1 MAAGSANGASKGK
14 EGKHA
19 KQQQGSAAA
28 SKTAGSSA
36 LKGAGGGTGLDIVL
50 HSVAV
55 VLLLQAL
62 YKCCQEAKTIRL
74 YAIEEYGRVIHE
86 FDPYFNYRATE
97 YLWANGWHAFSHWF
111 DYKVW
116 YPLGRPVGTTI
127 YPGMQVTAVAIKM
140 YLLPNW
146 SVNDICCFVPVWFGV
161 AATLA
166 VAWLTYNC
174 VTRAEKQYVCAIK
187 DVPVVS
193 AIYDKVVKPL
203 VKALLDAL
211 VKLTGSDWGLQE
223 SHPLTPLCCA
233 VASAAIMSIVPA
245 HLLRSV
251 GGGYDN
257 ESVAVTAMVLTYCCW
272 TKSLQNYGQ
281 SDRHG
286 NGNNALHWNVI
297 WGLATGLA
305 YFNMVAAW
313 GGYVFVLNLL
323 GVHAAFLVLIGRYSR
338 KLHLAYSTFYA
349 LGTFLAIRVPVVGWT
364 PLKSLEQLGPAAV
377 FGGLQV
383 IMVSDYLIAR
393 RKTTRVLER
402 WKIRVTVGL
411 VALSFLTVAVLVLA
425 PTGYFGPI
433 SSRVRGLF
441 VEHTKTGNPL
451 VDSVAEH
458 QPASTQAYFQYLN
471 NVVYLAP
478 VGLAI
483 VMLFGW
489 SDASSFLF
497 VYAVAA
503 YFFSHRMVRLILL
516 TAPIA
521 SVCGGIC
528 LGHVASWILG
538 AVTTYRLN
546 IWEELLGTRPAT
558 APPTGGG
565 TSTSR
570 AYTADPIWV
579 RAIRLAVSAYIL
591 KEAIPQAKS
600 FKDLAHDMAHHISHP
615 SIIQKGR
622 TNEGQMVTVDD
633 YREAY
638 WWLRDNTDEDARVVR
653 LEN

>member
-1 MAAGSANGASKGK
+1 MAGGSNGEPAGRKGAGAGAGNSKGGAGK
-14 EGKHA
+14 EGKSKA
-19 KQQQGSAAA
+19 KQQGGATPSPAMGASAN
-28 SKTAGSSA
+28 
-36 LKGAGGGTGLDIVL
+36 LDLIL

-55 VLLLQAL
+55 VVLLQAL
-62 YKCCQEAKTIRL
+62 YRCCQEAYKIRL

-97 YLWANGWHAFSHWF
+97 YLWANGWNAFSHWF

-146 SVNDICCFVPVWFGV
+146 SINDICCYVPVWFGT

-174 VTRAEKQYVCAIK
+174 VTSSQAYGSALQ
-187 DVPVVS
+187 DVPVVG
-193 AIYDKVVKPL
+193 AIYDKVVKRG
-203 VKALLDAL
+203 VKALLDA
-211 VKLTGSDWGLQE
+211 VVRLTGSDWGLQV

-257 ESVAVTAMVLTYCCW
+257 ESVAVTAMVLTYSCW
-272 TKSLQNYGQ
+272 TKSLQTYQDSVARN
-281 SDRHG
+281 
-286 NGNNALHWNVI
+286 LI
-297 WGLATGLA
+297 WGLAAGLA

-313 GGYVFVLNLL
+313 GGYVFVLNLI
-323 GVHAAFLVLIGRYSR
+323 GVHAVFLVLIGRYSR
-338 KLHLAYSTFYA
+338 RLYVAYSSFYA

-364 PLKSLEQLGPAAV
+364 PLKSLEQLGPAAA
-377 FGGLQV
+377 FLGLQL
-383 IMVSDYLIAR
+383 IMISDYLIAR

-411 VALSFLTVAVLVLA
+411 VALFFVVVTVFFLA

-471 NVVYLAP
+471 VVCYLAP
-478 VGLAI
+478 VGLGL

-497 VYAVAA
+497 VYGVTA

-528 LGHVASWILG
+528 LGHVAGWILG
-538 AVTTYRLN
+538 AVTTYRLSL
-546 IWEELLGTRPAT
+546 WDEVLGSGSSNAS
-558 APPTGGG
+558 AGGG
-565 TSTSR
+565 TSR
-570 AYTADPIWV
+570 AYSADPIWV
-579 RAIRLAVSAYIL
+579 RVIRLAVSAYL
-591 KEAIPQAKS
+591 VKEALPRAKS
-600 FKDLAHDMAHHISHP
+600 FSRLAHEMAHHISHP
-615 SIIQKGR
+615 SIIVKGR
-622 TNEGQMVTVDD
+622 TQEGETVVVDD

-638 WWLRDNTDEDARVVR
+638 WWLRDNTDDDARVVS
-653 LEN
+653 E